1 MLWFL
6 DWSLGSFIVIVA
18 IIIFSS
24 LVYMLDNY
32 FKGTLNEKKA
42 SIVRLFFI
50 FLMFL
55 TIKTKE
61 LLACIRKNI
70 ILC

>member
-24 LVYMLDNY
+24 LVYMLDSY

-42 SIVRLFFI
+42 HIVCLFSNF
-50 FLMFL
+50 
-55 TIKTKE
+55 
-61 LLACIRKNI
+61 
-70 ILC
+70 